1 MQSNR
6 QRGTENSNEIELLD
20 ASTPSCHRQ
29 GGGDRPETKRALE
42 SELDHR
48 DAEAETQA
56 APAESEKHVQDQ
68 IGQQAPDPEPPF
80 SIFSARESN
89 FIVAIASLA
98 ALFSPLT
105 ANIYY
110 PALNTLSTD
119 LHVSLSKINLT
130 ITTYLVRRSKTTLIF
145 QGLAPS
151 FVGSF
156 SDEAG
161 RRPSYM
167 ICFIVYIGANI
178 GLAEL
183 KNYPSLLIVRMIQS
197 SGSSGTVAL
206 AQAVVAD
213 IVTSA
218 ERGTSMGYAQMGAMV
233 GPAFGPIVG
242 GLLNQ
247 FLGWR
252 SIFWFLTIFSGVVF
266 LIILVS
272 LPETG
277 RKIVG
282 NGSIPPRKWNMS
294 LMSYLH
300 LRKQPNTGAEDQQKS
315 KSGFKARPNPLKSVY
330 IITQKESGLIL
341 FYAGAVFSG
350 FYMALSSMPALFA
363 EKYGFNTLQIGLCY
377 IPTGLGSMLASVLVG
392 RFLNWNFRRH
402 ARRLGMEVVDR
413 KQQDLTNFPIEAA
426 RLQVVLPLMYGAAV
440 TVISYGW
447 VMMSHTSLAGPLVFL
462 FLSTFCMTGC
472 STGLNA
478 LIVDLNLRSP
488 GAASA
493 AMNVARCWMGAGA
506 VAFVNP
512 LLKAIGLGWTSVLVA
527 AVWVCMSPIVLVV
540 IKRGPQWRR
549 EKRLKDE
556 KKQQEKENAR
566 RTATGNEEGASRRIS
581 KNP

>member
-1 MQSNR
+1 MQSST
-6 QRGTENSNEIELLD
+6 QTATELSDEMDLRDPSKSQCD
-20 ASTPSCHRQ
+20 AH
-29 GGGDRPETKRALE
+29 GGKDQSEAKPVLE
-42 SELDHR
+42 SKPEQQSDLQEQDV
-48 DAEAETQA
+48 EAEKDVNRA
-56 APAESEKHVQDQ
+56 ASEQHQQDQ
-68 IGQQAPDPEPPF
+68 VEQQDPGPPF
-80 SIFSARESN
+80 SVFSARERK
-89 FIVAIASLA
+89 FLVAMASLA
-98 ALFSPLT
+98 AMFSPLS

-119 LHVSLSKINLT
+119 LHVSISKINLT
-130 ITTYLVRRSKTTLIF
+130 ITTYLIF
-145 QGLAPS
+145 QGLAPA

-161 RRPSYM
+161 RRPSYL

-206 AQAVVAD
+206 ANAVVAD

-218 ERGTSMGYAQMGAMV
+218 ERGASIGYAQMGAMV

-266 LIILVS
+266 LIILVT
-272 LPETG
+272 LPETC

-282 NGSIPPRKWNMS
+282 NGSIPPRSWNMS
-294 LMSYLH
+294 LLSYLH
-300 LRKQPNTGAEDQQKS
+300 LRRQRRAGIEAQQTS
-315 KSGFKARPNPLKSVY
+315 RSGFKARPNPLKSVY
-330 IITQKESGLIL
+330 IIAQKESGMIL
-341 FYAGAVFSG
+341 LYAGTVFSG
-350 FYMALSSMPALFA
+350 FYMVLSSMPAQFA
-363 EKYGFNTLQIGLCY
+363 EKYDFNTLQIGLCY
-377 IPTGLGSMLASVLVG
+377 LPTGLGSMLASFAVG

-402 ARRLGMEVVDR
+402 ARLLGMEVVDR
-413 KQQDLTNFPIEAA
+413 KQQDLTNFPIEVA
-426 RLQVVLPLMYGAAV
+426 RLQVVLPLMYLAAA
-440 TVISYGW
+440 TVVSYGW
-447 VMMSHTSLAGPLVFL
+447 VMMNHTSLAGPIILL
-462 FLSTFCMTGC
+462 FLSTFCMTGS

-478 LIVDLNLRSP
+478 LLVDLNLTSP

-512 LLKAIGLGWTSVLVA
+512 LLKAIGLGWTSVSVA
-527 AVWVCMSPIVLVV
+527 AVWVCMSPIVLV
-540 IKRGPQWRR
+540 IMKRGPQWRR

-556 KKQQEKENAR
+556 KKQAEKETAR
-566 RTATGNEEGASRRIS
+566 HIATGNEEGKSRRMS
-581 KNP
+581 RSS